1 MRKLKTAAVVLLALL
16 LIIALALL
24 PQGVAGISDQLAH
37 RNAETAA
44 MQTVELALHSARTDE
59 PGYMLRKLALEQ
71 RMSTIPIEPEQA
83 AMTQE
88 EVLSAAL
95 EGMQAYTEAGVF
107 SWFDYTAF
115 FAEPYLGVDPEDQNN
130 NTVFWGVNF
139 VQEGKPYR
147 NLFLHI
153 DDETGSILYLNYETY
168 GPDAGQYSDPEDQ
181 RRMLEGFVD
190 AFFRPLKLSAD
201 QMNRYQNFIGAEMY
215 EKATPDEETIAE
227 YSYTDAQYGT
237 ICVTFYIF
245 PNGLRVIP
253 GGMRR

>member
-1 MRKLKTAAVVLLALL
+1 MRKLKTVTVVLLALL

-24 PQGVAGISDQLAH
+24 PQGVAEISDQLAY
-37 RNAETAA
+37 REAETAA
-44 MQTVELALHSARTDE
+44 MQTVELALYSARTNE

-71 RMSTIPIEPEQA
+71 RMSTIPIDPEQA

-95 EGMQAYTEAGVF
+95 AGMQAYTEAGVF
-107 SWFDYTAF
+107 SWFEYTSF
-115 FAEPYLGVDPEDQNN
+115 SAEPYLGVDPEDQNN
-130 NTVFWGVNF
+130 NTIFWGVTF
-139 VQEGKPYR
+139 VQEEKPYR

-153 DDETGSILYLNYETY
+153 DDETGSILYLSYETY
-168 GPDAGQYSDPEDQ
+168 GPDAGKYFEPEDQ

-201 QMNRYQNFIGAEMY
+201 QMNRYQNFIGVEMH
-215 EKATPDEETIAE
+215 EKAAPDEETVAE

-245 PNGLRVIP
+245 PNGLRAIP
-253 GGMRR
+253 GGLRR